1 VPHSGLV
8 EEAMTDLP
16 DWITPG
22 EAATLIWYDAVE
34 ARPGGLRAYQVAGPV
49 LERAPATPYFLLAP
63 LAEDGF
69 AGRLYRDDVTLSDL
83 RRFLERCILAEGE
96 MGETLDLVVT
106 RAEAPPLS
114 VLDGWRAL
122 PERPLVPYHDALDA
136 FLGDGPPVYV
146 SPEAY
151 ARARGAPE
159 GFATASVCAGC
170 GEAEDAGVFFWT
182 LARDHRIRV
191 CLLIQNV
198 GGRWTCRL
206 HPFDFEAASA

>member
-1 VPHSGLV
+1 VLHSGLI

-22 EAATLIWYDAVE
+22 EVATLIWYDSME
-34 ARPGGLRAYQVAGPV
+34 TRPDGLRAYQVAGPV
-49 LERAPATPYFLLAP
+49 LERAPARPYFLLAP

-69 AGRLYRDDVTLSDL
+69 AGRLYRDDVSLADL
-83 RRFLERCILAEGE
+83 RRFLERCILAEGD
-96 MGETLDLVVT
+96 MSETLEMVFT
-106 RAEAPPLS
+106 RAEARPLS
-114 VLDGWRAL
+114 VLDAWREL
-122 PERPLVPYHDALDA
+122 PERPLLPYHEALDA
-136 FLGDGPPVYV
+136 FLAEGPPVYV
-146 SPEAY
+146 SPEAH
-151 ARARGAPE
+151 ARARSIPE

-182 LARDHRIRV
+182 LARGHRIRV
-191 CLLIQNV
+191 CLLIQNE